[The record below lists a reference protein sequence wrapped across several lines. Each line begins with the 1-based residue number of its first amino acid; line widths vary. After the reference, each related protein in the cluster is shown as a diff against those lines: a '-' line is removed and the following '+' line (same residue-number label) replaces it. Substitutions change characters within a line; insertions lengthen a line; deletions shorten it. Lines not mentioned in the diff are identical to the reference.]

1 MTVNPLYL
9 SRLGLGKEHLGPAG
23 GPSGVLARSTWAQ
36 HLGPAGTAADGNRVK
51 PAGQPVI
58 ASSVEKE
65 KWEDAV
71 AFMESVAKHMS
82 GYHLVMFDLSS
93 SEIFNVLVSVFSV
106 YNTIQLYCLYAEK
119 FAFWLIIYIK
129 TFNTVNNK
137 TTTQ

>member
-23 GPSGVLARSTWAQ
+23 
-36 HLGPAGTAADGNRVK
+36 TATDGDKVK

-65 KWEDAV
+65 KWEDTV

-93 SEIFNVLVSVFSV
+93 SENFNVLVSVCFV
-106 YNTIQLYCLYAEK
+106 YCASYQNVALMSTHTHTHTRVY
-119 FAFWLIIYIK
+119 IYI
-129 TFNTVNNK
+129 
-137 TTTQ
+137 

>member
-23 GPSGVLARSTWAQ
+23 
-36 HLGPAGTAADGNRVK
+36 TATDGDRVK

-93 SEIFNVLVSVFSV
+93 SENFNVLVSVYCVSNQNVALMSTHIHTHTHTCV
-106 YNTIQLYCLYAEK
+106 YL
-119 FAFWLIIYIK
+119 YIK
-129 TFNTVNNK
+129 CTLSPIML
-137 TTTQ
+137 

>member
-1 MTVNPLYL
+1 MCCWQGSHELTVNPLYL

-23 GPSGVLARSTWAQ
+23 
-36 HLGPAGTAADGNRVK
+36 TATDGDKVK

-65 KWEDAV
+65 KWEDTV

-93 SEIFNVLVSVFSV
+93 SENFNVLVSVCFV
-106 YNTIQLYCLYAEK
+106 YCASYQNVALMSTHTHTHTHVC
-119 FAFWLIIYIK
+119 IYIYEIYIEP
-129 TFNTVNNK
+129 NYVVM
-137 TTTQ
+137 